1 MLVLP
6 DKGIASSVKV
16 HNCDVLAIADWL
28 LGSSLFCEEDV
39 SRSDVSDILIENQVY
54 SNQDFC
60 QEFLTSVWGVLE
72 SFVGAINSPV
82 VTVDSRAI
90 RFEANWKEDRAFAY
104 CLAASLRVF
113 YEGWSKNHCGDY
125 LAQGFILE
133 ELTKLSLA
141 KHHPNIRFKSTG
153 WSGVT
158 TNQKFADLVS
168 QICQDANFAEQ
179 NLDLWDT
186 GNVKDLGL
194 DVYGY
199 FPGQGRRPSAP
210 FMMFQ
215 CASGA
220 NWKGKRTTPDLQVWK
235 HVMNIYSMPIRGMAV
250 PFLIDEMEFSRSLV
264 LIGGPLVDRP
274 LLLSGL
280 SGNADLP
287 QDLQDMID
295 GWVDVKVSKLETL

>member
-6 DKGIASSVKV
+6 EKGIAHSVNV
-16 HNCDVLAIADWL
+16 HNCDVLAVADWL
-28 LGSSLFCEEDV
+28 LASSLFCEEDV

-60 QEFLTSVWGVLE
+60 QEFITSVWGVLE
-72 SFVGAINSPV
+72 SFISVVGTPTLSI
-82 VTVDSRAI
+82 DSRAI
-90 RFEANWKEDRAFAY
+90 RFETDWRNDSALAY
-104 CLAASLRVF
+104 CLTASLRVV
-113 YEGWSKNHCGDY
+113 YDGWSKSYCGDY
-125 LAQGFILE
+125 LKQGFILE

-141 KHHPNIRFKSTG
+141 KHHPNVKFKSTG

-168 QICQDANFAEQ
+168 QICQDTNFVEQ
-179 NLDLWDT
+179 NLELWDN
-186 GNVKDLGL
+186 GAVKDLGL
-194 DVYGY
+194 DVYGF
-199 FPGQGRRPSAP
+199 FPGHGRRPSAP

-235 HVMNIYSMPIRGMAV
+235 HMMNTYSVPIRGMSV
-250 PFLIDEMEFSRSLV
+250 PFLIDESEFSRSLV

-274 LLLSGL
+274 MLLSSL
-280 SGNADLP
+280 NGNADLP
-287 QDLQDMID
+287 AELQAEID
-295 GWVDVKVSKLETL
+295 DWVDVKVAKLEKL